1 MKTNKWVRWII
12 TTLLTVIV
20 LAGVGFAGFRV
31 GVAQAANLTADGA
44 MLMFQHSRG
53 GDGSMMDGNSNMRS
67 SGHGH
72 SFKGQTSEQGHDFS
86 GRNSSRGR
94 DGFSFFSPLFG
105 LLRLA
110 VLGGLVWLGYTLV
123 KRSGWRVVNV
133 NASQAASAEPEPV
146 EAVEADVEAEEKKD
160 EA

>member
-1 MKTNKWVRWII
+1 MKNNKWVRWTI
-12 TTLLTVIV
+12 TTLLTLIV
-20 LAGVGFAGFRV
+20 LTGVGVAGFRV
-31 GVAQAANLTADGA
+31 GVAQGANLTANGA

-53 GDGSMMDGNSNMRS
+53 FDGSMMDGNSNMRG

-72 SFKGQTSEQGHDFS
+72 DFNGQTSEQGHNFG
-86 GRNSSRGR
+86 GRNFSRGR

-123 KRSGWRVVNV
+123 KRSGWRVVKTAPTPTPV
-133 NASQAASAEPEPV
+133 AAEV
-146 EAVEADVEAEEKKD
+146 EEKKD